1 MVYLVFGI
9 WNLAYLAY
17 LVYLVYLVFGI
28 WHIGHIWMK
37 YFFVQ
42 AANKCAE
49 TDSSGG
55 KVGGEQQMCL
65 NITFDWGI
73 FWAEEMLRLL
83 LLVFRKFME
92 GSKKD

>member
-1 MVYLVFGI
+1 
-9 WNLAYLAY
+9 
-17 LVYLVYLVFGI
+17 
-28 WHIGHIWMK
+28 MK

-65 NITFDWGI
+65 GFELSLLIGGIFI
-73 FWAEEMLRLL
+73 FWAEQMLPLL
-83 LLVFRKFME
+83 LLVFRKLWRAAKRMR
-92 GSKKD
+92 

>member
-1 MVYLVFGI
+1 MDERLY
-9 WNLAYLAY
+9 
-17 LVYLVYLVFGI
+17 
-28 WHIGHIWMK
+28 
-37 YFFVQ
+37 VQ

-49 TDSSGG
+49 TDSSGEE
-55 KVGGEQQMCL
+55 GGAEQQMCL
-65 NITFDWGI
+65 GFELSLLIGDICLIGGIYLIGGIFI